1 MLEKVVKKRE
11 FILLVSLISLIVI
24 VGLRS
29 PRFLNIGNFRD
40 ILDDTALL
48 AMVAMGQFMVILIGG
63 IDLSVGAGVA
73 LTGMSVALLHQYY
86 PGIPI
91 FVIVLLSILIGFLLG
106 SFNGILVSLFR
117 IPPIIVTLAT
127 MGIYRGFVAVISGG
141 RWVSAHEMSDA
152 FRNLPRGGFLGVSNL
167 LFAAILCVIILGI
180 FLKYTRTG
188 REIYAVGG
196 NEIASRYVGIN
207 LKKIKYLPFMI
218 AGSIYGLAGLLWVA
232 RYASAQSDT
241 AMGFELVVIA
251 ACVVGGVSIF
261 GGSGTTLGVVL
272 GVLFLG
278 IINNALTQVKVS
290 PFWQMALQ
298 GLIILVAV
306 IVNTVMEKRTQELVI
321 KRRNL

>member
-11 FILLVSLISLIVI
+11 FTLLVLLVSFTLIIS
-24 VGLRS
+24 LRS
-29 PRFLNIGNFRD
+29 PRFLSIGNFRD

-73 LTGMSVALLHQYY
+73 LTGMSIALLHQYH
-86 PGIPI
+86 PEIPI
-91 FVIVLLSILIGFLLG
+91 FVIVLLSILIGFSLG
-106 SFNGILVSLFR
+106 SFNGILVSLLR
-117 IPPIIVTLAT
+117 IPPIIVTLGT
-127 MGIYRGFVAVISGG
+127 MSIYRGFVFVLSGG
-141 RWVSAHEMSDA
+141 TWVSAHEMSDA

-167 LFAAILCVIILGI
+167 LFVAILCVIIFGI

-188 REIYAVGG
+188 REIYSVGG
-196 NEIASRYVGIN
+196 NEIASQYVGIN
-207 LKKIKYLPFMI
+207 VKKIKYLPFML

-241 AMGFELVVIA
+241 ALGFELQTIA
-251 ACVVGGVSIF
+251 ACIVGGVSIF

-272 GVLFLG
+272 GVVLLG
-278 IINNALTQVKVS
+278 VVNNALTQIRIS
-290 PFWQMALQ
+290 PFWQMGLQ

-306 IVNTVMEKRTQELVI
+306 IINTIMERRT
-321 KRRNL
+321 

>member
-1 MLEKVVKKRE
+1 VIKKRE
-11 FILLVSLISLIVI
+11 LILLASLVSLITIISL
-24 VGLRS
+24 RA

-40 ILDDTALL
+40 ILDDTSLL

-63 IDLSVGAGVA
+63 IDLSVGAGLA
-73 LTGMSVALLHQYY
+73 LTGMSVALLHQYH
-86 PGIPI
+86 PQIPI
-91 FVIVLLSILIGFLLG
+91 FAIVLLSVLIGFSLG

-127 MGIYRGFVAVISGG
+127 MSIYRGFVFVISGG
-141 RWVSAHEMSDA
+141 TWVSAHEMSDT
-152 FRNLPRGGFLGVSNL
+152 FKNLPRGGFLGLSNL
-167 LFAAILCVIILGI
+167 LFVAILCVIIFGI

-188 REIYAVGG
+188 REIYSVGG
-196 NEIASRYVGIN
+196 NEIASQYVGIN
-207 LKKIKYLPFMI
+207 LKKIKYLPFML

-241 AMGFELVVIA
+241 ALGFELQTIA

-278 IINNALTQVKVS
+278 IVNNALTQIKIS
-290 PFWQMALQ
+290 PFWQMGLQ

-306 IVNTVMEKRTQELVI
+306 IINTIMEKRTQELI
-321 KRRNL
+321 IRRRSL

>member
-1 MLEKVVKKRE
+1 
-11 FILLVSLISLIVI
+11 
-24 VGLRS
+24 
-29 PRFLNIGNFRD
+29 
-40 ILDDTALL
+40 
-48 AMVAMGQFMVILIGG
+48 
-63 IDLSVGAGVA
+63 
-73 LTGMSVALLHQYY
+73 MSVALLHQYY

-106 SFNGILVSLFR
+106 SFNGILVSLLR

-127 MGIYRGFVAVISGG
+127 MGIYRGFVALISGG

-167 LFAAILCVIILGI
+167 LLVAILCVIIFGV

-218 AGSIYGLAGLLWVA
+218 AGLLWVA

-306 IVNTVMEKRTQELVI
+306 IVNTVMEKRTQKLVT

>member
-11 FILLVSLISLIVI
+11 FILLVSLVSLIVI
-24 VGLRS
+24 IGLRS
-29 PRFLNIGNFRD
+29 PRFLSIGNFRD
-40 ILDDTALL
+40 IMDDTALL
-48 AMVAMGQFMVILIGG
+48 AMVAMGQFMVILIAG

-73 LTGMSVALLHQYY
+73 LTGMSVALLNQYY

-106 SFNGILVSLFR
+106 SFNGILVSLLR
-117 IPPIIVTLAT
+117 IPAIIVTLGT
-127 MGIYRGFVAVISGG
+127 LGIYRGFVSLISGG
-141 RWVSAHEMSDA
+141 TWVSAHEMSDA
-152 FRNLPRGGFLGVSNL
+152 FKNLPRGGFLGVSNL
-167 LFAAILCVIILGI
+167 LFVAILCVIIFGI

-196 NEIASRYVGIN
+196 NEISSQYVGIN
-207 LKKIKYLPFMI
+207 PKKIKYLVFMLT
-218 AGSIYGLAGLLWVA
+218 GSISGLAGLLWVA

-251 ACVVGGVSIF
+251 ACVVGGVSFF

-278 IINNALTQVKVS
+278 IINNALTQINIS
-290 PFWQMALQ
+290 PFWQMGLQ
-298 GLIILVAV
+298 GLVILVAV
-306 IVNTVMEKRTQELVI
+306 IINTVMEKRAKELI
-321 KRRNL
+321 IRRKNL